1 MNARSIA
8 GGLFGLALTACGSTP
23 GAEPLAPPD
32 AVSPP
37 DALQSPGPEQPPATS
52 LAVSSGWL
60 ALTGRLDGQL
70 HGIDLAGETTD
81 NAGTFEVWEHG
92 GGRTQLNIAARGT
105 PSGAGML
112 IVTFMGSALDDV
124 LETGTWAGSIVDDT
138 VVDSDGEGASTVVT
152 SCAGPSLG
160 NWPFELPATSAEIT
174 ATEEPERPGSVVLL
188 VQGEFPA
195 AHLGADATTELV
207 GTFRFDRAE

>member
-1 MNARSIA
+1 MNVRSMTRMCC
-8 GGLFGLALTACGSTP
+8 GLALAACGTGP
-23 GAEPLAPPD
+23 GAEPQ
-32 AVSPP
+32 SPP
-37 DALQSPGPEQPPATS
+37 DTLAAPVPDQPPATS
-52 LAVSSGWL
+52 IAVSSGWL
-60 ALTGRLDGQL
+60 SLTGRLDGQL
-70 HGIDLAGETTD
+70 NGIDLAGETTD
-81 NAGTFEVWEHG
+81 NAGSFEVWEHG

-112 IVTFMGSALDDV
+112 IVTFMGTALEDV
-124 LETGTWAGSIVDDT
+124 LAAGTWSGNVVDDS
-138 VVDSDGEGASTVVT
+138 VVDSDGEGASTIVT

-160 NWPFELPATSAEIT
+160 NWPVELPATTAVIT

-207 GTFRFDRAE
+207 GTFRFDHAE